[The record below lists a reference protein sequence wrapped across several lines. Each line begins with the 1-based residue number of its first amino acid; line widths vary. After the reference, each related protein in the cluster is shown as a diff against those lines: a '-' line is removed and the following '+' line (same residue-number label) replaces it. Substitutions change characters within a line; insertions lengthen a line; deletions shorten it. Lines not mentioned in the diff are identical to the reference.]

1 MSSLPR
7 WQPKVAPCEAAC
19 PAGIDVPRYVR
30 QVRDGRYTEALETI
44 RERIPFPLVCG
55 YACFHPCE
63 AKCGRGQYEGPVAI
77 RRLKRVAAE
86 RATEVRLP
94 APLAATGRK
103 VAVVGSGPCGL
114 TAAYYLALLG
124 HAVTVF
130 ESQQRSG
137 GMLRYGIPE
146 YRLPDEIIDA
156 DIHLIEA
163 AGVEIR
169 TGRRIESADALLGDG
184 FDAVLLASGAW
195 RALGMDIPGEN
206 GASVLKGIAFLE
218 AVNSG
223 RPPAIG
229 SKVVVV
235 GGGDTAVDA
244 ARVSRRLGAE
254 VVQVYRRTRAEM
266 PANAEDVEAAVEEGV
281 RLEFLAAPLRIEPG
295 RVQCIR
301 MALGEPDA
309 DGRRR
314 PQAMPGSEF
323 DVDAD
328 TVILAVGQ
336 AASTPDT
343 AAARETSG
351 TIRAR
356 PDDLGTSVPGLF
368 AGGDAVTGPSS
379 IIVAIA
385 QGRTAAAAIDRH
397 LGGNGDLQRFGSARP
412 QAELREG
419 APRGSLQHLP
429 GHIPLATR
437 LAGFALAEEAFDEG
451 TAAAEAGRCLSC
463 DLLAYD
469 VQVDAALCKDCG
481 YCDEVCGLDV
491 FARSDAFHASG
502 YRPYLAAHAE
512 RCIGCLRCIYICPD
526 FAITVRDQREP
537 ARSDPTGRSA
547 AAAPGEA
554 VGARVP

>member
-1 MSSLPR
+1 MDPMPIPIQRLPI
-7 WQPKVAPCEAAC
+7 KVAPCESAC

-30 QVRDGRYTEALETI
+30 QVRDGLYTEALETI

-77 RRLKRVAAE
+77 RMLKRVAAE

-94 APLAATGRK
+94 VALAPTGKK
-103 VAVVGSGPCGL
+103 VAIVGAGPCGL

-130 ESQQRSG
+130 EAQQRSG

-146 YRLPDEIIDA
+146 YRLPDQIIDA
-156 DIHLIEA
+156 DIGLIEA
-163 AGVEIR
+163 VGVEIR
-169 TGRRIESADALLGDG
+169 SGRRVESADALLADG

-218 AVNSG
+218 AVNAG
-223 RPPAIG
+223 RPPAVG
-229 SKVVVV
+229 SKVAVI
-235 GGGDTAVDA
+235 GGGDTAIDA

-266 PANAEDVEAAVEEGV
+266 PANAEDVEAAIEEGV

-301 MALGEPDA
+301 MALGEPDT

-314 PQAMPGSEF
+314 PQSMPGSEF
-323 DVDAD
+323 DVAAD

-336 AASTPDT
+336 AASAPAT
-343 AAARETSG
+343 AAAREANG
-351 TIRAR
+351 TLRAR
-356 PDDLGTSVPGLF
+356 PDDLGTSVPGIF

-397 LGGNGDLQRFGSARP
+397 LGGNGDLLRFASARP
-412 QAELREG
+412 ATELHEG
-419 APRGSLQHLP
+419 APRGSHQHLP
-429 GHIPLATR
+429 AHIPLARR
-437 LAGFALAEEAFDEG
+437 LEGFALVEQAFDAN

-491 FARSDAFHASG
+491 FARSDSYHASG

-526 FAITVRDQREP
+526 FAISVRDQREP
-537 ARSDPTGRSA
+537 ARAGI
-547 AAAPGEA
+547 
-554 VGARVP
+554 GAS